1 MCFNWDDMNIVEKYR
16 EYRLRQS
23 WFSKQLEKFAA
34 PFVWVW
40 QAALSIIYLAGAAL
54 VLLTQPALDAFSI
67 AIVIAAVLLGLV
79 QAQSALLLKK
89 GKLRGRSIAVIGNIL
104 AIAVFSFLTFQI
116 ANVIRVFNDMS
127 QSFFDSFTGLLIL
140 ASGVAWW
147 VVAIRVVK
155 RLSGDEEVDTLDPKL
170 VSQLKFITGFKR
182 LGQLL
187 TLIGA
192 IVFLIQFNPFSMIFS
207 VLVSLVSPDP
217 TALVTLLITL
227 GSIVQMRALLT
238 SSVSTKLRASQ
249 SDEERIAGWLFVS
262 PSIIGFLA
270 FLAGPLAYSLVM
282 SFFKWDGINTPTFVG
297 LKNYT
302 DTLGLEF
309 SSTRESLSVGYFQI
323 AELFGYSVGAIDP
336 LFWRS
341 LTNIFIFL
349 ITAVPLAVIF
359 ALILATLI
367 EQRLPGSKV
376 FRAVFFIPSVAGVIG
391 VTLIWKQMLNSS
403 VGFFNYAI
411 GEIFAV
417 LNFFLPGDPLPTR
430 VEIGWLS
437 SEQWALAAVVV
448 VFVWSQFG
456 FNTVL
461 YIAGLQSVSK
471 ELYEAAE
478 LDGAS
483 PFQRFW
489 NVTIPAL
496 RPTTFFVTAT
506 TVIIALQLFDIVFAL
521 NQPNVVGFPN
531 NATLTPVV
539 YLYQLGFQQ
548 NNFGK
553 ASAVAWLL
561 FAIIFIFTLLQ
572 FNRQRKQAEGS

>member
-1 MCFNWDDMNIVEKYR
+1 
-16 EYRLRQS
+16 
-23 WFSKQLEKFAA
+23 
-34 PFVWVW
+34 
-40 QAALSIIYLAGAAL
+40 
-54 VLLTQPALDAFSI
+54 
-67 AIVIAAVLLGLV
+67 
-79 QAQSALLLKK
+79 
-89 GKLRGRSIAVIGNIL
+89 
-104 AIAVFSFLTFQI
+104 
-116 ANVIRVFNDMS
+116 
-127 QSFFDSFTGLLIL
+127 
-140 ASGVAWW
+140 
-147 VVAIRVVK
+147 
-155 RLSGDEEVDTLDPKL
+155 
-170 VSQLKFITGFKR
+170 
-182 LGQLL
+182 
-187 TLIGA
+187 
-192 IVFLIQFNPFSMIFS
+192 
-207 VLVSLVSPDP
+207 
-217 TALVTLLITL
+217 
-227 GSIVQMRALLT
+227 
-238 SSVSTKLRASQ
+238 
-249 SDEERIAGWLFVS
+249 
-262 PSIIGFLA
+262 
-270 FLAGPLAYSLVM
+270 M
-282 SFFKWDGINTPTFVG
+282 SFFKWDGINTPSFVG

-309 SSTRESLSVGYFQI
+309 AGTRDSLSLGYFQI
-323 AELFGYSVGAIDP
+323 AEIFGFTIGAIDP
-336 LFWRS
+336 LFWKS
-341 LTNIFIFL
+341 LTNIFVFL
-349 ITAVPLAVIF
+349 ITAVPLSVIS
-359 ALILATLI
+359 ALILSTLI

-417 LNFFLPGDPLPTR
+417 INFVLPGDPLPTR

-483 PFQRFW
+483 SFQRFW

-496 RPTTFFVTAT
+496 RPPTFFVTAT
-506 TVIIALQLFDIVFAL
+506 TVIIALQLFDIVYAL

-548 NNFGK
+548 NSFGK

-561 FAIIFIFTLLQ
+561 FAIIFAFTLLQ
-572 FNRQRKQAEGS
+572 FNRQRKQAEGQ